1 MVRSAIRRSSTTF
14 VVPHQTPKPAPQPR
28 PKIPAPGTLPK
39 LPQTIFNMEK
49 RGGNGGARKRGGNGG
64 ARKR

>member
-1 MVRSAIRRSSTTF
+1 MA
-14 VVPHQTPKPAPQPR
+14 TPDPKSQPAPQPK

-49 RGGNGGARKRGGNGG
+49 RGDNAKPPTR
-64 ARKR
+64 

>member
-1 MVRSAIRRSSTTF
+1 MFAM
-14 VVPHQTPKPAPQPR
+14 PHQTPQPSPQPR

-49 RGGNGGARKRGGNGG
+49 RGDNGGSVKR
-64 ARKR
+64 

>member
-1 MVRSAIRRSSTTF
+1 MATSDSKS
-14 VVPHQTPKPAPQPR
+14 QSAPQPK

-49 RGGNGGARKRGGNGG
+49 RGGNEGGATKR
-64 ARKR
+64 